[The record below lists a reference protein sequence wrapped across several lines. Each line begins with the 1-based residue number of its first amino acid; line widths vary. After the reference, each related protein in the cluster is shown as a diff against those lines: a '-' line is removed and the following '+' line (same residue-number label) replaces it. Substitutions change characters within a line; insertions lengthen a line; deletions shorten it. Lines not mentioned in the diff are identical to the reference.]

1 MPTLSQWYS
10 SIPSVDR
17 QSIKVD
23 TVIRGDLIRDV
34 VVVVSGKVV
43 AANAPQLYNTEIG
56 KTILLAKPGEAAE
69 KNQIVAWLLSPEQDA
84 LIKL

>member
-23 TVIRGDLIRDV
+23 TVIRGDLIRD
-34 VVVVSGKVV
+34 VVVSGKVV